1 MESGTLKKR
10 LALFIILLSGLA
22 FVQARQVTG
31 QTSKISTPATRV
43 ERWRQDLRYMATEL
57 PRRHKNAFHS
67 VSRAQFERAVAELD
81 KAIPSLQDHEIIVGF
96 RRILAL
102 IGDGHTNIFGWEST
116 FHRYPF
122 RFFRFSDG
130 YYVTR
135 ATPEYSRCLGK
146 RLVKIGALD
155 VNTAFGKVITILP
168 KGEGEMYLWH
178 YAPIY
183 LSFAEVQ
190 HALRMQPGVA
200 KGTFVFEESD
210 GKQFS
215 IEMASLPANADVTF
229 DDAASRLP
237 LYRQRAGEP
246 LWYKYLPDSKT
257 VYFSFR
263 GYPPYPDFLQFSA
276 ELLQFIEKNP
286 TDRLIIDLRSNSGG
300 DESSFQPLLEGIIRN
315 DQINRKGH
323 LFVIIG
329 RQTYSAGMLNAVQ
342 LKLRTNAMLYGEPT
356 GAKPNQYN
364 ESSGDKALK
373 LPNSGLTVD
382 YSILYRKLLKDDSP
396 ALMPDVRVD
405 LSSRDYIAGNDPVL
419 ERILAYK

>member
-1 MESGTLKKR
+1 MKHTLM
-10 LALFIILLSGLA
+10 LLIILLSTLA
-22 FVQARQVTG
+22 FAQAKQSQEQQS
-31 QTSKISTPATRV
+31 QTLTATSRV
-43 ERWRQDLRYMATEL
+43 EKWRQDLKYMATEL

-67 VSRAQFERAVAELD
+67 ISREDFERAVAQLD

-102 IGDGHTNIFGWEST
+102 IGDGHTNIFGWESS

-135 ATPEYSRCLGK
+135 ATSEYSRLLGT
-146 RLVKIGALD
+146 RLVKIGNLN
-155 VNTAFGKVITILP
+155 VGKAFDAATMLLP

-190 HALRMQPGVA
+190 HALRMQSSPA
-200 KGTFVFEESD
+200 KGEFVFED
-210 GKQFS
+210 GGGKQFS
-215 IEMASLPANADVTF
+215 VELSPLPTDAQVTF
-229 DDAASRLP
+229 ADAARQTP
-237 LYRQRAGEP
+237 LYRQQVNEP
-246 LWYKYLPDSKT
+246 LWYKYLSESKT

-263 GYPPYPDFLQFSA
+263 GYPPYSEFLRFSA
-276 ELLQFIEKNP
+276 GLLQFIEKNP
-286 TDRLIIDLRSNSGG
+286 TDRLVIDLRSNSGG
-300 DESSFQPLLEGIIRN
+300 DESSFRPLLEGLIRN
-315 DQINRKGH
+315 ESINRKGR

-329 RQTYSAGMLNAVQ
+329 RPTYSAGMLNAVQ
-342 LKLRTNAMLYGEPT
+342 LKLKTNAVLFGEPT

-364 ESSGDKALK
+364 EASGGKALK

-382 YSILYRKLLKDDSP
+382 YSILYRKLLEDDSP

-405 LSSRDYIAGNDPVL
+405 LSSRDYIAGRDPVL
-419 ERILAYK
+419 ERILAHRE